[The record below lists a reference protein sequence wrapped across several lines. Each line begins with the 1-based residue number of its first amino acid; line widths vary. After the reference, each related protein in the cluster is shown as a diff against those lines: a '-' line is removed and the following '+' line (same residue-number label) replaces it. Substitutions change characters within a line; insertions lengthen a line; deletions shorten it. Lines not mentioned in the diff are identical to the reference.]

1 VTRAL
6 NVVLGLIVVALVL
19 WLGAF
24 AVHGSVAAPGR
35 TPAEEREHELT
46 ELRQAARA
54 ETVAFLTIDYRH
66 MDRVTDRVL
75 AGATGTFKKQ
85 YKSSVKVLKQT
96 AVSQD
101 STAKGYV
108 KEIGVGTFDSDSGT
122 VFISAGSKVKNK
134 GTKGKVEDRT
144 WRIRFDMT
152 KVGDRWLVSQ
162 LEFVG

>member
-1 VTRAL
+1 MTRAL
-6 NVVLGLIVVALVL
+6 NVVLGLIVVGLVL

-35 TPAEEREHELT
+35 TPAEERAHELT

-54 ETVAFLTIDYRH
+54 ETVAFLTIDYRQ

-101 STAKGYV
+101 SMAKGYV

-144 WRIRFDMT
+144 WRMRFDMT